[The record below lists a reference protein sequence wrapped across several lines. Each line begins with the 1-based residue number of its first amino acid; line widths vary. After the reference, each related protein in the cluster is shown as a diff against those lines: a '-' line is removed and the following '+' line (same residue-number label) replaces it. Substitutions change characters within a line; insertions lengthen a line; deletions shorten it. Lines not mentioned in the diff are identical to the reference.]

1 MKQKLSGLKDGLG
14 TQLTTKFSSDGVNL
28 SGGEAQKTA
37 VARAFYRKSPVVI
50 LDEPSAA
57 LDPISEYEFNNA
69 VMSEGRD
76 KTVIMISHRLSA
88 TRKADKII
96 MLENGRIIECGSHSQ
111 LLELKGKYANMWRV
125 QAGQYID

>member
-1 MKQKLSGLKDGLG
+1 M
-14 TQLTTKFSSDGVNL
+14 
-28 SGGEAQKTA
+28 AI
-37 VARAFYRKSPVVI
+37 ARAFCRKSPIVI

-69 VMSEGRD
+69 VMNKGRD

-111 LLELKGKYANMWRV
+111 LLEQNGKYAKMWRV